1 MLSCDW
7 VGVVCMDV
15 CVLEG
20 LEGLSC
26 DWVGVG
32 GSFCIWKREFLYLEE
47 EISFVFVA
55 PSITSRIFS
64 RI

>member
-7 VGVVCMDV
+7 VGVVCMGV

-20 LEGLSC
+20 LEGLPC

-32 GSFCIWKREFLYLEE
+32 GCWRELLYLEKW
-47 EISFVFVA
+47 VFV
-55 PSITSRIFS
+55 SGRRNIFCF
-64 RI
+64 RCAFHHIKDF